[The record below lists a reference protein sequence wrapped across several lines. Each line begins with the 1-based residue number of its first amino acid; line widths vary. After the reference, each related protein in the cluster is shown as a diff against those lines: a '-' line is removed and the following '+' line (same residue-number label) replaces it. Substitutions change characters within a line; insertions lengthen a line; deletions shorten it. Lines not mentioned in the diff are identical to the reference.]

1 MKLPLLRALTTWRA
15 GQKLVG
21 MDEKGLP
28 CPARNPRSPG
38 ERGFEFPWLG
48 ATIRSAYQRPP
59 RVSQRSRITEGH
71 SNDSPT
77 ASLLWRRQPAS
88 RTSPFP
94 GRGTAPSENKSTFWV
109 IPHTHWEGAVFKT
122 RAEYLE
128 MGLPNI
134 LKPMKR
140 LKQQPDY
147 RFVLDQVAYVKP
159 FLERYPDQERDFRR
173 FLAEGRLQLVGG
185 LDEFRGQHT

>member
-1 MKLPLLRALTTWRA
+1 MRKASRALREILDRL
-15 GQKLVG
+15 GR
-21 MDEKGLP
+21 EGL
-28 CPARNPRSPG
+28 NSPG
-38 ERGFEFPWLG
+38 WARRYGLR
-48 ATIRSAYQRPP
+48 TSDRP
-59 RVSQRSRITEGH
+59 VSHRRSRITEGH

-88 RTSPFP
+88 RTSPFL

-134 LKPMKR
+134 R
-140 LKQQPDY
+140 N
-147 RFVLDQVAYVKP
+147 RS
-159 FLERYPDQERDFRR
+159 
-173 FLAEGRLQLVGG
+173 
-185 LDEFRGQHT
+185 

>member
-134 LKPMKR
+134 LKPMKSLEAAAR
-140 LKQQPDY
+140 LPDSSAANAPGFRHGDERRPLNVK
-147 RFVLDQVAYVKP
+147 RFKCS
-159 FLERYPDQERDFRR
+159 
-173 FLAEGRLQLVGG
+173 
-185 LDEFRGQHT
+185 